1 MRKFLLVAVLLGAFA
16 PAGAAF
22 ALDIDLDDAWAKAK
36 ERGDSDARRAQT
48 RQLFEPHYGRPHDPR
63 GIIVLEGAK

>member
-1 MRKFLLVAVLLGAFA
+1 MRRFLLVAVLLGAVA

-22 ALDIDLDDAWAKAK
+22 ALDLEFDDAWEKPQEQSGGAI
-36 ERGDSDARRAQT
+36 RAPKDH
-48 RQLFEPHYGRPHDPR
+48 LLEPHFGRPHDPR